1 MTQILLGDLSVE
13 VTFKDIKNVHLS
25 VHPPAGRVSVAAPE
39 RMSIDTIRL
48 FAILKLDWIKRQQKK
63 LAAQLR
69 EGTLGY
75 LNQESHY
82 LWGKRYL
89 LRVSEHDRPPSVEVQ
104 HSQLHLIV
112 RPETSTAKKQ
122 EIVSRWYRSTLKTEA
137 AQLVSSWAPR
147 IGVSVDTIFVRKM
160 KTKWGSCNPTS
171 GSIRL
176 NSDLAKKPKDCVE
189 YVVVH
194 ELIHLIEPTHN
205 ARFHRLMNRFMPNWQ
220 TLRDQ
225 LNELPVAYAD
235 AKR

>member
-1 MTQILLGDLSVE
+1 MTQILLGDLSVD

-63 LAAQLR
+63 LASQPR
-69 EGTLGY
+69 EGALEY
-75 LNQESHY
+75 LSQESHF

-89 LRVSEHDRPPSVEVQ
+89 LRVSEYDAPPAVEVQ
-104 HSQLHLIV
+104 HSRLHLMV
-112 RPETSTAKKQ
+112 RPETSMAKRQ
-122 EIVSRWYRSTLKTEA
+122 EIVSRWYRSTLKAEA
-137 AQLVSSWAPR
+137 AQLVLLWAPR
-147 IGVSVDTIFVRKM
+147 IGVSVDKVFVRKM

-176 NSDLAKKPKDCVE
+176 NLDLAKKPKDCVE
-189 YVVVH
+189 YVIVH

-220 TLRDQ
+220 ILKDQ
-225 LNELPVAYAD
+225 LNELPVAYAEV
-235 AKR
+235 KR